1 MAVYETVG
9 DLAVKFG
16 REAYAKHLEGL
27 FISYLTNTA
36 AAVREMGI
44 QKAE

>member
-1 MAVYETVG
+1 MAVFETVG

-16 REAYAKHLEGL
+16 RDAYNKHLDAL
-27 FISYLTNTA
+27 FCSFLTNTA

-44 QKAE
+44 QKCE